1 MIFFKFLNFALK
13 SIEIPVGFYFQLV
26 SITIN
31 FTDNRDYRPILNSL
45 GGRGAVNPAPKDH
58 RKKEKK
64 QFDIERE
71 VPFPS
76 PLNS

>member
-1 MIFFKFLNFALK
+1 MNFFKFLNFVLK

-45 GGRGAVNPAPKDH
+45 TGTGTN
-58 RKKEKK
+58 
-64 QFDIERE
+64 
-71 VPFPS
+71 
-76 PLNS
+76 

>member
-1 MIFFKFLNFALK
+1 MNFFNFFNFALK

-45 GGRGAVNPAPKDH
+45 LPTPPLL
-58 RKKEKK
+58 EQK
-64 QFDIERE
+64 QRTW
-71 VPFPS
+71 PPPQQGSRRAQRPS
-76 PLNS
+76 HE